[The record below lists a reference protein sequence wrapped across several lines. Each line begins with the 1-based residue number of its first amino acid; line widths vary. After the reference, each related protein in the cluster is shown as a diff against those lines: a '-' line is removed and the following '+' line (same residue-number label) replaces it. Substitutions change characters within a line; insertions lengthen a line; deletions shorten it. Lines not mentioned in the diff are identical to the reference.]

1 MASGRDLGGLGEI
14 VVSGRDS
21 SGAGGGIVALGRDL
35 GGLGERVGFG
45 RDLGGL
51 GGIVVSERDSGG
63 AGGGIGRD
71 SSRAGGG
78 IEGFGRDLGRAEE
91 IVASRR
97 DSCGLGRIVA
107 SGRDSDRLGG
117 GIEGFRRV
125 HAVARLLGGAL
136 GCNSCKAF
144 LFDFDLPWQAMQVA
158 RTLPLGL
165 EASLRNKESGS
176 FWIQAEQYFE
186 AIPNVKK

>member
-63 AGGGIGRD
+63 VGGGIGRD

-78 IEGFGRDLGRAEE
+78 IEGFGRDL
-91 IVASRR
+91 RR
-97 DSCGLGRIVA
+97 GGKIGS
-107 SGRDSDRLGG
+107 SGRVSASAGCVICFLDGILGPD
-117 GIEGFRRV
+117 
-125 HAVARLLGGAL
+125 
-136 GCNSCKAF
+136 CSAF
-144 LFDFDLPWQAMQVA
+144 LFLDRSRHGMQLPK
-158 RTLPLGL
+158 TLLPRPA
-165 EASLRNKESGS
+165 EALLRKEESGS
-176 FWIQAEQYFE
+176 FLMHVE
-186 AIPNVKK
+186 